1 MDRQPLYFTIFIL
14 SILIC
19 SSFYLSWAAD
29 RGLGDVSVTRV
40 SVESAPG
47 RTVELLIYSPRSVN
61 HYEPMPVILTIHGL
75 TGSKEGMFPFNIEL
89 ARRNFTVVSIDLPG
103 HGDSIA
109 QFDLTDFTQMA
120 QDAYAALRYVQTTF
134 TSVDNESYGVLSH
147 SLGFR
152 VAIELEDFPISP
164 KAYAAVGDVGKLARD
179 EFVEFPRNLLL
190 AVGVLDEIV
199 SQQDALQAI
208 RVATGNESAISG
220 VTYGSLDNG
229 TAYRLSFGP
238 SNHASEIVDSTL
250 VNETVSWLVQ
260 GVQGESQILYTKA
273 PSEQVY
279 SNENVASVS
288 GSFFLLISVIPVMW
302 LVYSFLPERLK
313 PRRIANKNQT
323 YSLRKTLEI
332 SSILGAGMVIVYVVS
347 SFLGLYLEDIGITWL
362 NLMSGTGLI
371 LFLIFTTIAMILLI
385 VLLIGSNN
393 TNEILSIVGV
403 EVSIGI
409 KEQVKDILKS
419 LIIAGFG
426 ISWILFW
433 LILANSVGPG
443 VLLLLIKLP
452 VGIRSIDT
460 AILTVVAIPFF
471 LVDASWIRWLLA
483 NKMNQNEIF
492 ERIKQ
497 IGLLLISR
505 FAMVGVLTVLVII
518 GTSAAGVSFGRTVL
532 LGVIWVRIIIIQ
544 LLSTLIFT
552 WASLKFENTWSAVMV
567 VSFIFSLVLVATL
580 PII

>member
-47 RTVELLIYSPRSVN
+47 RSVELLIYSPRSVN

-103 HGDSIA
+103 HGDSIV
-109 QFDLTDFTQMA
+109 QFDITDFTQMA

-164 KAYAAVGDVGKLARD
+164 KAYAAVGDVGKLAQD
-179 EFVEFPRNLLL
+179 EFIEFPRNLLL

-199 SQQDALQAI
+199 SHQDALQAI
-208 RVATGNESAISG
+208 RVATGNESAIAG
-220 VTYGSLDNG
+220 VTYGSLDNK
-229 TAYRLSFGP
+229 TAYRLSFGL

-288 GSFFLLISVIPVMW
+288 GSFFILISVIPVMW

-313 PRRIANKNQT
+313 PRQISNKNHT
-323 YSLRKTLEI
+323 YSFRKTFGI
-332 SSILGAGMVIVYVVS
+332 SSVLGAGMVIIFIAS
-347 SFLGLYLEDIGITWL
+347 SLLGLYLEDLGIDWL

-371 LFLIFTTIAMILLI
+371 LFLIFAVVAM
-385 VLLIGSNN
+385 VLLMVLLMGSNN
-393 TNEILSIVGV
+393 TNKVLSTGGV

-409 KEQVKDILKS
+409 KEQVADILKS

-433 LILANSVGPG
+433 LTLANSVEPG

-452 VGIRSIDT
+452 LGIRSIDT
-460 AILTVVAIPFF
+460 AILTIIAIPFF
-471 LVDASWIRWLLA
+471 LVEASWIRWLLSI
-483 NKMNQNEIF
+483 KMNQSEIF
-492 ERIKQ
+492 ERIRQ

-518 GTSAAGVSFGRTVL
+518 GTSAAGVSLGRIVL
-532 LGVIWVRIIIIQ
+532 LGVIWVRIIIVQ
-544 LLSTLIFT
+544 LISTLILT